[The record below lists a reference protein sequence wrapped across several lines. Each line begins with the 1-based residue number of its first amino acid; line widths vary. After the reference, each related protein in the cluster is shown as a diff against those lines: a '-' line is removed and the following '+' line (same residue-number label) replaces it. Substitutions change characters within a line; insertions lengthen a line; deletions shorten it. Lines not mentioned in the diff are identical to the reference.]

1 MDYIEDQIREKIA
14 DEIRY
19 LELPYEWKPNDVL
32 KYIVR
37 KIEKKQGQYC
47 QISVIQKIVM
57 AQQPE
62 LLPQKQDTFKFATNA
77 TRKNIKHD
85 R

>member
-14 DEIRY
+14 DQIRY

-32 KYIVR
+32 NYIVR
-37 KIEKKQGQYC
+37 KIEKKQEQYC
-47 QISVIQKIVM
+47 QISVKQKIVRVW
-57 AQQPE
+57 QVG
-62 LLPQKQDTFKFATNA
+62 LLPQTQDIYRFVTNA
-77 TRKNIKHD
+77 TRKSIKYD

>member
-1 MDYIEDQIREKIA
+1 MNKIEDYLDERHRKQIA

-37 KIEKKQGQYC
+37 KIEKK
-47 QISVIQKIVM
+47 
-57 AQQPE
+57 
-62 LLPQKQDTFKFATNA
+62 
-77 TRKNIKHD
+77 
-85 R
+85 